1 MGSETMT
8 AGLKRVPKVIY
19 IGVFLDEAQRKKLLA
34 AVPARHSKL
43 HADHVTLVFQPSP
56 EELEKYTLGSEVE
69 LEVAGEAFDE
79 KGQAVLVV
87 LKGGVASKNAHPHIT
102 ISTAEGT
109 KPVYSNTLFEKM
121 TGFHVLSEPLVL
133 VGTVD
138 TYPSAV
144 KA

>member
-1 MGSETMT
+1 MLVEGHEVMT
-8 AGLKRVPKVIY
+8 AGLRRVPKIIY
-19 IGVFLDEAQRKKLLA
+19 IGVFIDEAQRKKLLA
-34 AVPARHSKL
+34 VVPARHSKV

-56 EELEKYTLGSEVE
+56 QELEKFVLGSTVE

-87 LKGGVASKNAHPHIT
+87 LKGADSKNAHPHIT
-102 ISTAEGT
+102 VSTADGV

-121 TGFHVLSEPLVL
+121 TGFHVLNEPLVL

-138 TYPSAV
+138 TYPSQ
-144 KA
+144 K

>member
-1 MGSETMT
+1 MT

-19 IGVFLDEAQRKKLLA
+19 VGVFLDEAQRKKLLA
-34 AVPARHSKL
+34 AVPARHSKV

-56 EELEKYTLGSEVE
+56 EELEKFDLGSTVE

-79 KGQAVLVV
+79 KGQAVLVD
-87 LKGGVASKNAHPHIT
+87 LRGVDSKNAHPHIT
-102 ISTAEGT
+102 ISTADGT

-121 TGFHVLSEPLVL
+121 TGFHVLNEPLVL

-138 TYPSAV
+138 TYPSQ
-144 KA
+144 K